1 MMIVNLYYYLFIFNV
16 VKVIRNIKGNLLCL
30 PMDPYVV
37 TFHLG
42 LGKAQSQSQGTGN
55 REAS

>member
-30 PMDPYVV
+30 HMDPYII

-42 LGKAQSQSQGTGN
+42 LGPKAN
-55 REAS
+55 PRK